1 MKGLYQFILKSQYSL
16 STLRDIKKKRT
27 QNVERKNSIIEN
39 HFVIMKKIKQIK
51 NFIVESKKI
60 PFYKFHVSILF
71 VCQCFIYN
79 VKV

>member
-51 NFIVESKKI
+51 NFIVESKKFLFI
-60 PFYKFHVSILF
+60 SFMFLFYLSVSVL
-71 VCQCFIYN
+71 YTM
-79 VKV
+79 